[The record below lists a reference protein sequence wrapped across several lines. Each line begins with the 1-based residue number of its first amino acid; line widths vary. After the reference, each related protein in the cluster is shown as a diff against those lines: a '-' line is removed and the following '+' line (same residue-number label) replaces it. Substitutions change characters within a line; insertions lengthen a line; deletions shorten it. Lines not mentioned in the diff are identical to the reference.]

1 MASSPVSGQRYPL
14 PGLPSQDR
22 CLVMGVVNV
31 TPDSFS
37 DGGAWLGADAAVAH
51 GLELAAQGADIVDV
65 GGESTRPGAQR
76 ISAEEEIR
84 RVQPVIAEL
93 ARSGVP
99 VSVDTMRARVAELA
113 LEAGARLVND
123 VSGGLA
129 DPHMPRLVAKASVP
143 YVVMHW
149 RGHSH
154 DMNSRAVYDDVVR
167 EVRDELRRRVDAV
180 VAEGVD
186 PSMIVLDPG
195 LGFSKLSEHNWR
207 LLAAL
212 PDIACLGAGT
222 ARERPSGAGAARHGG
237 GPPRRF
243 PVLVG
248 ASRKRFL
255 GRLLATADGTPRSFT
270 GSDDATVATTA
281 LAAAAGAWC
290 VRVHKVPANA
300 DAVRVAAAW
309 RAARAGPAMRTDRI
323 EVRGLRVRGRHGV
336 LDAERRDGQ
345 EFLIDAVLAVDTR
358 PAAASDDLSLTV
370 DYAGLSERLAA
381 IVAGEPVKL
390 IETLAERLAQACL
403 AEPAVRQAEITVHKP
418 DAPMGRPFGD
428 VSVTICRERAVRV
441 VIALGSNLGDRLRE
455 LQRAVDA
462 LAATPGLDITAVSPV
477 YETAPVGGPRAAGLP
492 ERGRPGGDVPPGR

>member
-1 MASSPVSGQRYPL
+1 MASSPVTDRRYL
-14 PGLPSQDR
+14 LAGLPSEDR

-51 GLELAAQGADIVDV
+51 GLDLAAEGADIVDV

-76 ISAEEEIR
+76 IPAEEEIR
-84 RVQPVIAEL
+84 RVQPVITEL
-93 ARSGVP
+93 ARSGIP

-113 LEAGARLVND
+113 IEAGARLVND

-154 DMNSRAVYDDVVR
+154 DMNSRAIYRDVVT
-167 EVRDELRRRVDAV
+167 EVRDELSRRVDAV

-212 PDIACLGAGT
+212 GDLGCLGA
-222 ARERPSGAGAARHGG
+222 AA
-237 GPPRRF
+237 GPPAPGGTQRRF

-255 GRLLATADGTPRSFT
+255 GRLLAAADGTPRSFT

-281 LAAAAGAWC
+281 LAAAGGAWC

-309 RAARAGPAMRTDRI
+309 EAARADPA
-323 EVRGLRVRGRHGV
+323 
-336 LDAERRDGQ
+336 
-345 EFLIDAVLAVDTR
+345 
-358 PAAASDDLSLTV
+358 
-370 DYAGLSERLAA
+370 
-381 IVAGEPVKL
+381 
-390 IETLAERLAQACL
+390 
-403 AEPAVRQAEITVHKP
+403 
-418 DAPMGRPFGD
+418 
-428 VSVTICRERAVRV
+428 
-441 VIALGSNLGDRLRE
+441 
-455 LQRAVDA
+455 
-462 LAATPGLDITAVSPV
+462 
-477 YETAPVGGPRAAGLP
+477 
-492 ERGRPGGDVPPGR
+492 

>member
-1 MASSPVSGQRYPL
+1 MVSRSAAGPTYTL
-14 PGLPSQDR
+14 PGLPSRDR

-37 DGGAWLGADAAVAH
+37 DGGAWLGADSAIGH
-51 GLELAAQGADIVDV
+51 GLDLAAQGADIVDV

-76 ISAEEEIR
+76 ISAEEELR
-84 RVQPVIAEL
+84 RVGPVITEL
-93 ARSGVP
+93 ARAGVP
-99 VSVDTMRARVAELA
+99 VSIDTMRARVAEFA

-129 DPHMPRLVAKASVP
+129 DPQMPRLVAKAAVP

-149 RGHSH
+149 RGPSH

-195 LGFSKLSEHNWR
+195 LGFSKLAEHNWR

-212 PDIACLGAGT
+212 PDIARLGPGAGGVRGPD
-222 ARERPSGAGAARHGG
+222 AAGGEPG
-237 GPPRRF
+237 MF

-255 GRLLATADGTPRSFT
+255 GRLLAAADGTPRPFS

-290 VRVHKVPANA
+290 VRVHQVPGNA

-309 RAARAGPAMRTDRI
+309 SAAR
-323 EVRGLRVRGRHGV
+323 
-336 LDAERRDGQ
+336 
-345 EFLIDAVLAVDTR
+345 
-358 PAAASDDLSLTV
+358 
-370 DYAGLSERLAA
+370 
-381 IVAGEPVKL
+381 
-390 IETLAERLAQACL
+390 
-403 AEPAVRQAEITVHKP
+403 
-418 DAPMGRPFGD
+418 
-428 VSVTICRERAVRV
+428 
-441 VIALGSNLGDRLRE
+441 
-455 LQRAVDA
+455 
-462 LAATPGLDITAVSPV
+462 
-477 YETAPVGGPRAAGLP
+477 P
-492 ERGRPGGDVPPGR
+492 EAR